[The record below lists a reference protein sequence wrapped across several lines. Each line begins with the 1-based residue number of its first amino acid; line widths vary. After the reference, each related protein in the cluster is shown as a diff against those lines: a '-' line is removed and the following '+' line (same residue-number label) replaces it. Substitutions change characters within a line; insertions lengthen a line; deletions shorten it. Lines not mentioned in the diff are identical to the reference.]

1 MRKLGLI
8 ANISSFIFIIDGY
21 SLNYFFVEGVCMTI
35 PEGAVKKGHEAE
47 LYLGVW
53 RDDTNRPK
61 MSGAYLSEQERKN
74 SKTGGILRMFPC
86 IVNFGCYL

>member
-1 MRKLGLI
+1 
-8 ANISSFIFIIDGY
+8 
-21 SLNYFFVEGVCMTI
+21 MTI

-61 MSGAYLSEQERKN
+61 TSGAYPQQTK
-74 SKTGGILRMFPC
+74 K
-86 IVNFGCYL
+86 

>member
-1 MRKLGLI
+1 
-8 ANISSFIFIIDGY
+8 
-21 SLNYFFVEGVCMTI
+21 MTI

-61 MSGAYLSEQERKN
+61 TSG
-74 SKTGGILRMFPC
+74 
-86 IVNFGCYL
+86 V